1 MARAVEVRGLL
12 DAAGDDRALLAT
24 MVLGG
29 LRVSELCALR
39 LADVDLASAKLRV
52 SDSKTDA
59 GIRVV
64 DVIPLLLDELKVHR
78 ADSEAAAAGNGRV
91 FGTSR
96 GTERNRSNI
105 TREILQPAVARAN
118 VELAKQGRA
127 PTKGVTNHSLRCTF
141 ASLLYKAGATLAYL
155 MGQMG
160 HTDPAL
166 ALAVCTK
173 VMERKR
179 DTGERMD
186 ALVRGSDSAATGS
199 KPAEAVDPVSV
210 VATENPPFPA
220 GF

>member
-12 DAAGDDRALLAT
+12 DEAGDDRALLAT

-52 SDSKTDA
+52 SDSKTD
-59 GIRVV
+59 
-64 DVIPLLLDELKVHR
+64 
-78 ADSEAAAAGNGRV
+78 
-91 FGTSR
+91 
-96 GTERNRSNI
+96 
-105 TREILQPAVARAN
+105 